1 MVQGERV
8 LTVGQ
13 LAKLLCVDR
22 STIYRWIAKGEVPT
36 FQLGGRTRISLSQL
50 RATLPAVYEAIQDQR
65 SDPDPPAH
73 TFFCGIAS
81 HPVA

>member
-1 MVQGERV
+1 MVRKRV

-13 LAKLLCVDR
+13 LAELMSVDR

-50 RATLPAVYEAIQDQR
+50 RATLPAVYEAIVDQL
-65 SDPDPPAH
+65 SDDPAPPR
-73 TFFCGIAS
+73 TFFCGISS
-81 HPVA
+81 HSVA